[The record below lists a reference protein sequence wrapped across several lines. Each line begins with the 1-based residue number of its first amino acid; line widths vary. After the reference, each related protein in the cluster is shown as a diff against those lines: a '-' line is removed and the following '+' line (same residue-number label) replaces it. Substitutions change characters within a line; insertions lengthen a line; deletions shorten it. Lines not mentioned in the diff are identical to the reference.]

1 MNRIADHPL
10 PPRPHRLLLL
20 CLGLLVLA
28 PAAHAERADRGKPI
42 NVEADSVKVDDQKK
56 VASYEG
62 HVVMTQ
68 GTLMITA
75 DRIEVR
81 QDDKGV
87 VSGLATGNPV
97 YFRQK
102 MDASNEYAE
111 GWAQRI
117 DYDGQGDKIRLSG
130 QARLKRGIDELRG
143 DQITYDSSTEFF
155 QAKGGTSGPSG
166 RVRAVIRP
174 RNGAGTSGTDFP
186 APVKP

>member
-1 MNRIADHPL
+1 MEAMRKTVEI
-10 PPRPHRLLLL
+10 LLL
-20 CLGLLVLA
+20 GLSVMTFSQ
-28 PAAHAERADRGKPI
+28 AAHAEKADRGKPI
-42 NVEADSVKVDDQKK
+42 NVEADGVRMDDVKK

-81 QDDKGV
+81 QDENGV
-87 VSGLATGNPV
+87 VSGLATGKPV

-102 MDASNEYAE
+102 MEASNEFAE
-111 GWAQRI
+111 GWADRI
-117 DYDGQGDKIRLSG
+117 EYDGKGDNIKLMG

-143 DQITYDSSTEFF
+143 ELITYDSASEFF
-155 QAKGGTSGPSG
+155 QAKGGSSGASG

-174 RNGAGTSGTDFP
+174 RASGTATTAP
-186 APVKP
+186 AKP

>member
-1 MNRIADHPL
+1 MNKTVEI
-10 PPRPHRLLLL
+10 LLL
-20 CLGLLVLA
+20 CLTALALGYGA
-28 PAAHAERADRGKPI
+28 PARAEKADRDKPI
-42 NVEADSVKVDDQKK
+42 NVEADSVRVDDVKK
-56 VASYEG
+56 VAVYEG

-87 VSGLATGNPV
+87 VFGLAAGNPV

-102 MDASNEYAE
+102 MEASSEFAE
-111 GWAQRI
+111 GWAERI
-117 DYDGQGDKIRLSG
+117 EYDGQGDKIKLMG

-143 DQITYDSSTEFF
+143 SLITYDSANEFF
-155 QAKGGTSGPSG
+155 QAKGSTGGTSG

-174 RNGAGTSGTDFP
+174 RAQT
-186 APVKP
+186 KP

>member
-1 MNRIADHPL
+1 MEAMKRFVET
-10 PPRPHRLLLL
+10 LLL
-20 CLGLLVLA
+20 CLGILA
-28 PAAHAERADRGKPI
+28 MVPAAQAEKADRDKPI
-42 NVEADSVKVDDQKK
+42 NVEADSVKVDDVKRA
-56 VASYEG
+56 ASYEG
-62 HVVMTQ
+62 HVVLTQ

-102 MDASNEYAE
+102 MEGGNEFAE
-111 GWAQRI
+111 GWAARI
-117 DYDGQGDKIRLSG
+117 EYDSQGEKIKLMG

-143 DQITYDSSTEFF
+143 EQITYDSGTEFF
-155 QAKGGTSGPSG
+155 QAKGGSSGASG

-174 RNGAGTSGTDFP
+174 RNGGNSSGTTPP
-186 APVKP
+186 AKP

>member
-1 MNRIADHPL
+1 MEAMRRTVEI
-10 PPRPHRLLLL
+10 LLL
-20 CLGLLVLA
+20 GMIVLTFGQ
-28 PAAHAERADRGKPI
+28 AAQAEKADRERPI
-42 NVEADSVKVDDQKK
+42 NVEADSVRVDDVKK

-87 VSGLATGNPV
+87 VSGLATGKPV

-102 MDASNEYAE
+102 MEASSEFAE
-111 GWAQRI
+111 GWADRI
-117 DYDGQGDKIRLSG
+117 EYDGQSDKIKLMG

-143 DQITYDSSTEFF
+143 ELITYDSASEFF
-155 QAKGGTSGPSG
+155 QAKGGSSGASG

-174 RNGAGTSGTDFP
+174 RTSGTATTVP
-186 APVKP
+186 AKP

>member
-1 MNRIADHPL
+1 MQAMK
-10 PPRPHRLLLL
+10 RPVETLLL
-20 CLGLLVLA
+20 CLGLVALM
-28 PAAHAERADRGKPI
+28 PAAQAEKADRDKPI
-42 NVEADSVKVDDQKK
+42 NVEADSVKVDDVKR
-56 VASYEG
+56 VATYEG
-62 HVVMTQ
+62 HVVLRQ

-102 MDASNEYAE
+102 MEAGDEFAE
-111 GWAQRI
+111 GWAMRI
-117 DYDGQGDKIRLSG
+117 EYDSQGDKIKLIG

-143 DQITYDSSTEFF
+143 EQITYDGSTEFF
-155 QAKGGTSGPSG
+155 QAKGGGSGTSG

-174 RNGAGTSGTDFP
+174 RSGANGSGTTPP
-186 APVKP
+186 AKP

>member
-1 MNRIADHPL
+1 MEAMK
-10 PPRPHRLLLL
+10 RPAELLLL
-20 CLGLLVLA
+20 CLVA
-28 PAAHAERADRGKPI
+28 WAAIPAAHAERADRDKPI
-42 NVEADSVKVDDQKK
+42 NVEADSVRMDDVKK
-56 VASYEG
+56 VATYDG
-62 HVVMTQ
+62 HVVLTQ

-102 MDASNEYAE
+102 MEASSEYAE
-111 GWAQRI
+111 GWAERI
-117 DYDGQGDKIRLSG
+117 EYDGQGDKIRLLG

-143 DQITYDSSTEFF
+143 NLITYDSSSEFF
-155 QAKGGTSGPSG
+155 QAKGGTSGASG

-174 RNGAGTSGTDFP
+174 RNNANTSGTPTAVP
-186 APVKP
+186 AKP

>member
-1 MNRIADHPL
+1 MEAMRRTVEILA
-10 PPRPHRLLLL
+10 
-20 CLGLLVLA
+20 LGIGLA
-28 PAAHAERADRGKPI
+28 ATSPVSLAEKADRDKPI
-42 NVEADSVKVDDQKK
+42 NLEADSVRMDDAKR
-56 VASYEG
+56 VANYEG

-87 VSGLATGNPV
+87 VSGVASGNPV

-102 MDASNEYAE
+102 MDASSEFAE
-111 GWAQRI
+111 GWAARI
-117 DYDGQGDKIRLSG
+117 EYDGQGNKIKLSG

-143 DQITYDSSTEFF
+143 ELITYDSSTEFF
-155 QAKGGTSGPSG
+155 QAKGGSSGTSG

-174 RNGAGTSGTDFP
+174 RASGGSASTP
-186 APVKP
+186 APGKP